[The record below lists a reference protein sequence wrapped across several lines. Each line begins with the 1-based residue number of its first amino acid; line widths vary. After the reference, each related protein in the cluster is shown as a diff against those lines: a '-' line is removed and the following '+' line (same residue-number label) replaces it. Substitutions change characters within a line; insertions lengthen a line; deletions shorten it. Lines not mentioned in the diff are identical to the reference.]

1 MIWGSPV
8 QNEIAQISHRQYNLI
23 GPLLGL
29 NWMVHASILSQ
40 SLALKSL
47 IITLLLVV
55 NMVN

>member
-8 QNEIAQISHRQYNLI
+8 QNETAQISHRQYNLI

-29 NWMVHASILSQ
+29 NQMVHAIILSQ

-47 IITLLLVV
+47 KLHYC
-55 NMVN
+55 